1 MGCLICLGDGPSPIG
16 CVVEKEWELMSTSW
30 FSLEKQGTR
39 NEWNEF
45 NDGVEV
51 RKLFLDV
58 LSFRCLLDALM
69 EMSSNLE
76 M

>member
-1 MGCLICLGDGPSPIG
+1 MICLGDGPSPIG
-16 CVVEKEWELMSTSW
+16 CVVEKEWGLMSTSW
-30 FSLEKQGTR
+30 LWLEKQGTR